1 MESKW
6 VNWEQVYETAGLW
19 PVAVELPLDD
29 IVYLLWYQRRKDHA
43 RVVTS
48 GGRAVIVADLGGISG
63 MMQDSASIGIGD
75 QGWDAVR
82 RLAAAV
88 GSEVPEES
96 SVSRRLVGPS
106 LEWLQDL
113 PEYPT
118 HDQAEEL
125 LSCLDLFSEWHRTL
139 RDEQK
144 VGRWPASLDGAT
156 SILSEAV
163 LWGDITPAAAF
174 ERVSYLGLWPVLERV
189 TAELM
194 DHTVMLS
201 YRLPAA

>member
-1 MESKW
+1 MESKS
-6 VNWEQVYETAGLW
+6 VDWEQAYEAAGLW

-48 GGRAVIVADLGGISG
+48 GGRAVIVADLAGISG

-106 LEWLQDL
+106 LEWLQDP

-139 RDEQK
+139 RDEQRI
-144 VGRWPASLDGAT
+144 GRWPASLDGAV

-163 LWGDITPAAAF
+163 LWGAITPAAAF
-174 ERVSYLGLWPVLERV
+174 ERVSYLGLWPAMERV

>member
-1 MESKW
+1 MESKS
-6 VNWEQVYETAGLW
+6 VDWEAAYESAGLW

-48 GGRAVIVADLGGISG
+48 GGRAVIVAHLAGISG
-63 MMQDSASIGIGD
+63 ILQDSAAIGIGD

-82 RLAAAV
+82 RLAAIA
-88 GSEVPEES
+88 GTEVPDES
-96 SVSRRLVGPS
+96 SVSRRLVGQS
-106 LEWLQDL
+106 LEWLQIL
-113 PEYPT
+113 PEPPT
-118 HDQAEEL
+118 QDQTEEL
-125 LSCLDLFSEWHRTL
+125 LNCLDLFSEWHRTL
-139 RDEQK
+139 RDDKK

-163 LWGDITPAAAF
+163 LWGAISPAEAF
-174 ERVSYLGLWPVLERV
+174 ERVSYLGLWPVMERV